1 MPYQTNPTIK
11 DRIERILSAKSKDG
25 KIDDKASTKENTVK
39 DGGKK
44 KKTTAKKPK
53 GKEKEKGKL
62 EEEPLSKEEETAKIL
77 EIIADKRQ
85 KRAIKNRYPEPDSK
99 IFLSTR
105 PRTA

>member
-62 EEEPLSKEEETAKIL
+62 EEEPLSKE
-77 EIIADKRQ
+77 
-85 KRAIKNRYPEPDSK
+85 
-99 IFLSTR
+99 
-105 PRTA
+105 